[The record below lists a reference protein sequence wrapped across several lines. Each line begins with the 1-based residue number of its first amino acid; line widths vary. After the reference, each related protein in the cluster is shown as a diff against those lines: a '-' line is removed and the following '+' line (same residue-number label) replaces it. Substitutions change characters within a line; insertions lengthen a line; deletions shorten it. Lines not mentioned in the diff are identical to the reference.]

1 MLPKSDFTVAV
12 LSKSISL
19 FTPKILPVILLI
31 SINAI
36 IDAKAPPALSLAHD
50 PPMATANNICML
62 FINPH
67 PIVSNT
73 LDTP

>member
-50 PPMATANNICML
+50 PPIATANNI
-62 FINPH
+62 
-67 PIVSNT
+67 
-73 LDTP
+73 